1 MLGWASYYLVKTM
14 STQKQPSLLVNLLL
28 NILIPTLIL
37 TKLSTNEWLGP
48 TWAVVVA
55 LAFPLAYGLFDLKQS
70 GKVNFISILGLVSVL
85 LTGGI
90 SLLELDPKYL
100 AIKEAAIPTL
110 IGIALL
116 ISQFTPYPLLPKLLY
131 NDQILNI
138 EAIEQALAA
147 KQLQAELEKRLT
159 ITSYLVASSF
169 FLSGTLN
176 YLLARWIVVSPAG
189 TSEFA
194 AELGKM
200 TALSYPVI
208 VIPSMIVLVGSLWYL
223 LHSLKKLTGLDTEQ
237 LLAVK

>member
-1 MLGWASYYLVKTM
+1 M
-14 STQKQPSLLVNLLL
+14 SAQKQPSLFGNLLL

-37 TKLSTNEWLGP
+37 TKLSTDQWLGP
-48 TWAVVVA
+48 TWAVVAA
-55 LAFPLAYGLFDLKQS
+55 LAFPLAYGLYDLKQS
-70 GKVNFISILGLVSVL
+70 GKVNFISILGVVSVL

-110 IGIALL
+110 IGLALL
-116 ISQFTPYPLLPKLLY
+116 ISQFTSYPLLHKLLY
-131 NDQILNI
+131 NDQILNLA
-138 EAIEQALAA
+138 AIKQALSTE
-147 KQLQAELEKRLT
+147 QQQAELAKRLT

-169 FLSGTLN
+169 FLSGVLN
-176 YLLARWIVVSPAG
+176 YLLARWIVVSPPG

-208 VIPSMIVLVGSLWYL
+208 MVPSMIVLMASLWYL
-223 LHSLKKLTGLDTEQ
+223 LHSLKKLTGLDTDQ
-237 LLAVK
+237 LLAVKG

>member
-1 MLGWASYYLVKTM
+1 M
-14 STQKQPSLLVNLLL
+14 SAKKQPSLFANLIL

-37 TKLSTNEWLGP
+37 TKLSTDQWLGP
-48 TWAVVVA
+48 TWAVVIA
-55 LAFPLAYGLFDLKQS
+55 LAFPLGYGLYDLKQS
-70 GKVNFISILGLVSVL
+70 GKVNFISILGVVSVL

-110 IGIALL
+110 IGVALL
-116 ISQFTPYPLLPKLLY
+116 VSQFTPYPLLHKLLY

-138 EAIEQALAA
+138 PAIEEALAA
-147 KQLQAELEKRLT
+147 NKQQPELEKRLT

-169 FLSGTLN
+169 FLSGILN

-189 TSEFA
+189 TAEFA

-208 VIPSMIVLVGSLWYL
+208 ALPSMIVLMGSLWYL
-223 LHSLKKLTGLDTEQ
+223 LSSLKKLTGLSTEQ
-237 LLAVK
+237 LLVIKG

>member
-1 MLGWASYYLVKTM
+1 M
-14 STQKQPSLLVNLLL
+14 SAQKQPSLFGNLLL

-37 TKLSTNEWLGP
+37 TKLSTDQWLGP
-48 TWAVVVA
+48 TWAVVAA
-55 LAFPLAYGLFDLKQS
+55 LAFPLAYGLYDLKQS
-70 GKVNFISILGLVSVL
+70 GKVNFISILGVVSVL

-110 IGIALL
+110 IGLALL
-116 ISQFTPYPLLPKLLY
+116 ISQFTSYPLLHKLLY
-131 NDQILNI
+131 NDQILSLA
-138 EAIEQALAA
+138 AIEQALSTE
-147 KQLQAELEKRLT
+147 QQQAELDKRLT

-169 FLSGTLN
+169 FLSGVLN
-176 YLLARWIVVSPAG
+176 YLLARWIVVSLPG

-208 VIPSMIVLVGSLWYL
+208 MVPSMIVLIASLWYL
-223 LHSLKKLTGLDTEQ
+223 LHSLKKLTGLDTDQ
-237 LLAVK
+237 LLAVKG